1 MGTFYH
7 FFCPYNVRCPGFATS
22 LPSVYRGRR
31 LKCHSFPCP
40 FYGVQ
45 FILPMVLFFAL
56 MKLEEHFP
64 TFYAHLPRFVYS
76 AGKLF
81 LPIYLTHVGCG
92 LTVMYWLSLTGCGPY
107 LTLLGGVVA
116 SFAVA
121 WLIYVCVTKPASIFM
136 KKVIAKMRNKNTARI
151 QA

>member
-45 FILPMVLFFAL
+45 FIMQRDN
-56 MKLEEHFP
+56 E
-64 TFYAHLPRFVYS
+64 Y
-76 AGKLF
+76 
-81 LPIYLTHVGCG
+81 YLTHDAKRRKSV
-92 LTVMYWLSLTGCGPY
+92 TGA
-107 LTLLGGVVA
+107 L
-116 SFAVA
+116 
-121 WLIYVCVTKPASIFM
+121 FM
-136 KKVIAKMRNKNTARI
+136 EDV
-151 QA
+151 